1 MGSPSPP
8 RGEVTSWRG
17 VITWRFTWVV
27 LVAVTLV
34 LFVVGIPASFHRMQV
49 TCTGPLDCV
58 SFQLL
63 AEDANALRNLG
74 LSLRFYAAYSTTV
87 TLFALL
93 AFYLTAAVL
102 WWKSGTP
109 MAVYLSFSLVAIG
122 PAFFTNVTGP
132 LVRIHPQWYLPVG
145 VLEAL
150 GVWLGLVSFYLFPDA
165 RFVPRWSRLL
175 AAAIGPFA
183 LLWSFRASLPRGF
196 IPYTDRALIF
206 MLVGLFAAGVGAQLY
221 RYRRISGSTERQ
233 QTKWV
238 VFGATAFAIDEIA
251 FFALPMILPVVG
263 QPGMG
268 HLLHSL
274 VGGTLNV
281 LFLGLWLVLLG
292 FSVLRYRL
300 WDIDILIRGT
310 LLYGV
315 LTAALVGAYFSSVVL
330 LQGLIRAV
338 THQPRSQLVTALA
351 TLAIAALFGPLRRKV
366 QRLIDRSFYR
376 RRYDSVRIIEGFG
389 ARLREEVD
397 LDTLSLELVSVVRQ
411 ALQPASVSLWLRKP
425 QGRKRG

>member
-1 MGSPSPP
+1 MITG
-8 RGEVTSWRG
+8 R
-17 VITWRFTWVV
+17 ITWII
-27 LVAVTLV
+27 LVAVTLG
-34 LFVVGIPASFHRMQV
+34 LFVIGIPASFQQMQV

-63 AEDANALRNLG
+63 SEDADALRNLG
-74 LSLRFYAAYSTTV
+74 LSLHFYAAYSTTI
-87 TLFALL
+87 TLLALL
-93 AFYLTAAVL
+93 AFYVTAAVL

-109 MAVYLSFSLVAIG
+109 MAVYLSFSLVAVG

-132 LVRIHPQWYLPVG
+132 LVRSHPQWYVPVG
-145 VLEAL
+145 LLEAL

-165 RFVPRWSRLL
+165 RFVPRWSGRL
-175 AAAIGPFA
+175 AAAIAPFA
-183 LLWSFRASLPRGF
+183 LLWSFRASLPAAL
-196 IPYTDRALIF
+196 IPYIPTDRALIF
-206 MLVGLFAAGVGAQLY
+206 MLVALFAAGVGAQIY
-221 RYRRISGSTERQ
+221 RYRRISGSAERQ

-251 FFALPMILPVVG
+251 FFALPMIVPVVG

-274 VGGTLNV
+274 VGGTLNIS
-281 LFLGLWLVLLG
+281 FLILWVVSLG
-292 FSVLRYRL
+292 VSILRYRL

-315 LTAALVGAYFSSVVL
+315 LTAALAVVYLSSVVL
-330 LQGLIRAV
+330 LQGLLRAV
-338 THQPRSQLVTALA
+338 THQQRSQFVTAIA
-351 TLAIAALFGPLRRKV
+351 TLGIAALFGPLRRKV
-366 QRLIDRSFYR
+366 QRFIDRAFYR

-397 LDTLSLELVSVVRQ
+397 LETLSSELVSVVRQ
-411 ALQPASVSLWLRKP
+411 TLQPASVSLWLRD
-425 QGRKRG
+425 RKSARAER

>member
-1 MGSPSPP
+1 
-8 RGEVTSWRG
+8 
-17 VITWRFTWVV
+17 
-27 LVAVTLV
+27 
-34 LFVVGIPASFHRMQV
+34 
-49 TCTGPLDCV
+49 
-58 SFQLL
+58 
-63 AEDANALRNLG
+63 
-74 LSLRFYAAYSTTV
+74 
-87 TLFALL
+87 
-93 AFYLTAAVL
+93 
-102 WWKSGTP
+102 
-109 MAVYLSFSLVAIG
+109 
-122 PAFFTNVTGP
+122 
-132 LVRIHPQWYLPVG
+132 
-145 VLEAL
+145 
-150 GVWLGLVSFYLFPDA
+150 
-165 RFVPRWSRLL
+165 
-175 AAAIGPFA
+175 
-183 LLWSFRASLPRGF
+183 
-196 IPYTDRALIF
+196 
-206 MLVGLFAAGVGAQLY
+206 
-221 RYRRISGSTERQ
+221 
-233 QTKWV
+233 
-238 VFGATAFAIDEIA
+238 
-251 FFALPMILPVVG
+251 VVG

-330 LQGLIRAV
+330 LQELIRAV
-338 THQPRSQLVTALA
+338 THQPRSQLVTAFA

-425 QGRKRG
+425 QGARGDEGRRPRVASRGAPPATRTRLFGDP